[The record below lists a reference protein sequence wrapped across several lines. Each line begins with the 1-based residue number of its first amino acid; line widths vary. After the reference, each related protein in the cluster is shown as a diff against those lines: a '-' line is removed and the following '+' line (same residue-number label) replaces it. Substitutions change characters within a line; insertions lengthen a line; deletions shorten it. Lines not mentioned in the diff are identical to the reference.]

1 MSLEVDIYLNNIKK
15 FFEENPNDL
24 INLIPMSKKN
34 DFYNEI
40 KKVAEINFEK
50 FGEAGLTKKQ
60 FLEIS
65 LKLGTTNI
73 TPQNVIKKTLF
84 GEYSLN

>member
-24 INLIPMSKKN
+24 INLIPASKKN

-60 FLEIS
+60 LLEIS